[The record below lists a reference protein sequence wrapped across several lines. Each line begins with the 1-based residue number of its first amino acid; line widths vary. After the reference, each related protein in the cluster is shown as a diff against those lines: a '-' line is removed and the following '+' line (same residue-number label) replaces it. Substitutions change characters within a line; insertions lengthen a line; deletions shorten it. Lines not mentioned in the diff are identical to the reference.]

1 MANKVLCIRPRFS
14 FPTLPCTTSVH
25 IPAMPAFM
33 QCPEWGKPFHIS
45 VSLHRYCSFCPTA
58 RGQCARAKRK
68 DEGHRHR
75 LPSLSVQG
83 EMCTSCLPTALDGLY
98 FIITRPPPPTK
109 LWIHDGVLHS
119 MFLSQNLCT
128 CYAFFQGCFL
138 AYVSPPPEIAIL
150 TLLFPHSTRHDPVG
164 HFLYS
169 FSVSPSTRCRVLS
182 VFLTSGCVLRT
193 VPGSSTNV
201 CWLNEYEG
209 CGCLLCITSIVVCD
223 TS

>member
-1 MANKVLCIRPRFS
+1 MANKVLCIQPRCS

-25 IPAMPAFM
+25 IPAMPAFV
-33 QCPEWGKPFHIS
+33 QCPEWGKPFLIS
-45 VSLHRYCSFCPTA
+45 VSLYRYCSFCPRA
-58 RGQCARAKRK
+58 RGQCARAKTK

-75 LPSLSVQG
+75 HCLSRGKCALPVFPQPLMGCTWSLHV
-83 EMCTSCLPTALDGLY
+83 PH
-98 FIITRPPPPTK
+98 PPLNCEFMK
-109 LWIHDGVLHS
+109 VLLHS
-119 MFLSQNLCT
+119 MFLCT

-138 AYVSPPPEIAIL
+138 AHMSPPPEIAIL
-150 TLLFPHSTRHDPVG
+150 TLLFPHSTRHDPVV

-169 FSVSPSTRCRVLS
+169 FSVSRSTWCRVLP

-193 VPGSSTNV
+193 VPGTSTNV

-209 CGCLLCITSIVVCD
+209 WAVFCITSTMVCD